1 MTTLHAAPLY
11 ASVIL
16 DVDSTVAGL
25 EGIDWLARQRGE
37 DVAAAVRELT
47 EASMDGRIPLDEVYG
62 SRLDVIRPSLADLR
76 RLGAEYLKHVAPGVR
91 EAIQRMREAGVRVV
105 FVSGGL
111 RQAILP
117 LVQSLGAGPDDL
129 HAVTVILDE
138 NGDYLDFDRTSPLTT
153 QAGKRDAVASLSLPR
168 PSLMVGDGATDLAAR
183 DAVDAFAAFT
193 GFVRRR
199 PVVDAAD
206 LVVESFDRLL
216 DLVFGVENGER
227 P

>member
-1 MTTLHAAPLY
+1 MTTLRAAPLY

-76 RLGAEYLKHVAPGVR
+76 LLSAEYLGQVAPGAR
-91 EAIQRMREAGVRVV
+91 DAIHRMREAGVRVA

-111 RQAILP
+111 RQAVLP
-117 LVQSLGAGPDDL
+117 LVQSLGARPDDL
-129 HAVTVILDE
+129 HAVTVILDG

-153 QAGKRDAVASLSLPR
+153 QEGKRDAVESLSLPR

-183 DAVDAFAAFT
+183 DSVDAFAAYT
-193 GFVRRR
+193 GFVRRQA
-199 PVVDAAD
+199 VVDAAD
-206 LVVESFDRLL
+206 LVVESWDQLL
-216 DLVFGVENGER
+216 EVVFRREE
-227 P
+227 